1 MFGNTEINEQPETQ
15 IPDTDMGAQL
25 LQMAGGDE
33 INAHKDLLG
42 QALSHLSGQGMDLN
56 QIAQMAGVG
65 TPDVNALSP
74 AHLVQLTQ
82 WVAVNH
88 PEVLQML
95 AEHFPAAQG
104 LLGLLTGRTPASAGE
119 GASANGGGILGGLL
133 GRVLG
138 GL

>member
-1 MFGNTEINEQPETQ
+1 MFGNTQMNEQPEMEV
-15 IPDTDMGAQL
+15 PDTDLGAQM

-33 INAHKDLLG
+33 VNAHKDLLG
-42 QALSHLSGQGMDLN
+42 QALSHLGGQGMDLG
-56 QIAQMAGVG
+56 QIAQMAGVS
-65 TPDVNALSP
+65 TPDVNGLSMGD
-74 AHLVQLTQ
+74 VVKLTQ

-95 AEHFPAAQG
+95 VQHFPQAQG
-104 LLGLLTGRTPASAGE
+104 LLGLLTGGTPASAGE
-119 GASANGGGILGGLL
+119 GASENGGGILGGLL